1 LILTNERKKM
11 SKKTLSKRIS
21 FVSLTALVSGL
32 ISIVPVS
39 SANAVAITAVVS
51 DTLYISTTQ
60 SISGIPSTSTTTQ
73 GMSSSVT
80 SVGWLADSNATANS
94 TDGGTFVNGSSIRTA
109 VVAPGA
115 KIGFTAVGSSTT
127 GDGLTVIVTGGILSS
142 LVATSSALGS
152 GTGEVVLAST
162 NINTAYTT
170 VTTDA
175 AGRDVISG
183 IFNVSAAAGAKATI
197 AIYSGSSIAG
207 LTTATAGT
215 LQGMYTLTVATTSA
229 SGVYS
234 AADSSIAQN
243 ACLAIAG
250 TSSNSGSNIYDTTS
264 RCANGAAGVIYIN
277 LKDAYGA
284 ALTGSTIT
292 ASATNSSLITSST
305 AAAAGSTANG
315 ATASYIT
322 LTASDAEQWIFAK
335 QPVAST
341 AGTSTISIS
350 VDGVAVATKVINWAG
365 QVASLT
371 VNEAVSNAVFSTSQA
386 DNTAN
391 IGSVAMG
398 GSGIVYIPKD
408 AAGNTVTLTS
418 HPTVYAATGALVGAT
433 LSATTVTGY
442 GAYSNS
448 STGYGY
454 SMLVVPGN
462 SLSGAGTYQLALT
475 DDSGAY
481 VLSPVI
487 KTTVSRGSTNS
498 FVASW
503 DKAAYKFGDIATLTI
518 TVKDLYG
525 NLMADGTALTGLTAG
540 LIVSTAGFTAM
551 GTACSDSSVVA
562 AGVKTC
568 KYAALNTEGTYSY
581 SVDLNTVT
589 AQSATLGSVPV
600 APSTVGVS
608 NADVLKSIVALI
620 ASINKQ
626 IQALQ
631 KLILKR

>member
-1 LILTNERKKM
+1 M

-39 SANAVAITAVVS
+39 TANAVAQADLS
-51 DTLYISTTQ
+51 PNTLYLSTTK
-60 SISGIPSTSTTTQ
+60 SITGSASAATATQ
-73 GMSSSVT
+73 GMTTSVR
-80 SVGWLADSNATANS
+80 SVGWLADSTATSAS
-94 TDGGTFVNGSSIRTA
+94 TDGGVFVNEGAIRTA

-115 KIGFTAVGSSTT
+115 AIGFSASGSATS
-127 GDGLTVIVTGGILSS
+127 GDGLTVTVTGGVLTS

-152 GTGEVVLAST
+152 GTGEVVLSSA
-162 NINTAYTT
+162 NINSAYTT
-170 VTTDA
+170 VTTSA
-175 AGRDVISG
+175 TGRDMING
-183 IFNVSAAAGAKATI
+183 IFSVTAAVGATATI
-197 AIYSGSSIAG
+197 AIYSGSSITG
-207 LTTATAGT
+207 LATATAGT
-215 LQGMYTLTVATTSA
+215 LRGMYKLTVATA
-229 SGVYS
+229 SSSGTYS
-234 AADSSIAQN
+234 AAESTITQQ

-250 TSSNSGSNIYDTTS
+250 TSSNGGTNAYDTTS
-264 RCANGAAGVIYIN
+264 RCANGAAGVVYLS

-284 ALTGSTIT
+284 ALTGSTVT
-292 ASATNSSLITSST
+292 ASATNSSLITSSA

-322 LTASDAEQWIFAK
+322 LTANDAEQWIYAK
-335 QPVAST
+335 QPTAST

-350 VDGVAVATKVINWAG
+350 VDGITVATKVINWAG

-408 AAGNTVTLTS
+408 AAGNTVTLTA

-433 LSATTVTGY
+433 LSATTATGY
-442 GAYSNS
+442 GAYSSS

-454 SMLVVPGN
+454 SMLVVPAN
-462 SLSGAGTYQLALT
+462 ALSGAGTYQLALT

-540 LIVSTAGFTAM
+540 LIVSTAGFTPM

>member
-1 LILTNERKKM
+1 M

-39 SANAVAITAVVS
+39 TANAVTQAALS
-51 DTLYISTTQ
+51 PNTLYLSTTK
-60 SISGIPSTSTTTQ
+60 SITGSASAATTTQ
-73 GMSSSVT
+73 GMTTSVT
-80 SVGWLADSNATANS
+80 SVGWLADSTATSAS
-94 TDGGTFVNGSSIRTA
+94 TDGGVYVNEGTIRTA

-115 KIGFTAVGSSTT
+115 QIGFSASGSATS
-127 GDGLTVIVTGGILSS
+127 GDGLTVTVTGGVLSS
-142 LVATSSALGS
+142 LVATAGDPGPNVTLSSA
-152 GTGEVVLAST
+152 
-162 NINTAYTT
+162 NINSAYTT
-170 VTTDA
+170 VTTSA
-175 AGRDVISG
+175 TGRDMING
-183 IFNVSAAAGAKATI
+183 IFSVTAAVGATATI
-197 AIYSGSSIAG
+197 AIYSGSSITG
-207 LTTATAGT
+207 LATATAGT
-215 LQGMYTLTVATTSA
+215 LRGMYKLTVATA
-229 SGVYS
+229 SSSGTYS

-250 TSSNSGSNIYDTTS
+250 TSSNSGTNIYDTTS
-264 RCANGAAGVIYIN
+264 RCANGAAGVIYLN

-322 LTASDAEQWIFAK
+322 LTANDAEQWIFAK

-391 IGSVAMG
+391 IGSIAMG

-433 LSATTVTGY
+433 LSATTTAGY
-442 GAYSNS
+442 GAYSSS

-540 LIVSTAGFTAM
+540 LIVSTAGFTPM

>member
-1 LILTNERKKM
+1 M

-39 SANAVAITAVVS
+39 TANAVTQAALS
-51 DTLYISTTQ
+51 PNTLYLSTTK
-60 SISGIPSTSTTTQ
+60 SITGSASAATTTQ
-73 GMSSSVT
+73 GMTTSVT
-80 SVGWLADSNATANS
+80 SVGWLADSTATSAS
-94 TDGGTFVNGSSIRTA
+94 TDGGVFVNEGAIRTA

-115 KIGFTAVGSSTT
+115 QIGFSASGSATS
-127 GDGLTVIVTGGILSS
+127 GDGLTVTVTGGVLTS
-142 LVATSSALGS
+142 LVATAADPGTSSLTSA
-152 GTGEVVLAST
+152 
-162 NINTAYTT
+162 NINSAYTT
-170 VTTDA
+170 VTTSA
-175 AGRDVISG
+175 TGRDMING
-183 IFNVSAAAGAKATI
+183 IFSVTAAVGATATI
-197 AIYSGSSIAG
+197 AIYSGSSITG
-207 LTTATAGT
+207 LSTATAGT
-215 LQGMYTLTVATTSA
+215 LRGMYKLTVGTA
-229 SGVYS
+229 SSSGTYS
-234 AADSSIAQN
+234 AAESTITQQ

-250 TSSNSGSNIYDTTS
+250 TSSNGGTFAYDTTS
-264 RCANGAAGVIYIN
+264 RCANGSAGVVYLN

-284 ALTGSTIT
+284 ALTGSTVT

-315 ATASYIT
+315 ATTSYIT
-322 LTASDAEQWIFAK
+322 LTAADAEQWIYAK
-335 QPVAST
+335 QPTAST

-350 VDGVAVATKVINWAG
+350 VDGVQVVTKVINWAG

-371 VNEAVSNAVFSTSQA
+371 VNEAASNAVFSTNQA

-442 GAYSNS
+442 GAYSSS

-454 SMLVVPGN
+454 SMLVVPNN

-540 LIVSTAGFTAM
+540 LIVSTAGFTPV
-551 GTACSDSSVVA
+551 GGACSDSSVVA

-568 KYAALNTEGTYSY
+568 KYAALNEEGTYSY
-581 SVDLNTVT
+581 SVDLTTVT
-589 AQSATLGSVPV
+589 PQSASLGSVPV
-600 APSTVGVS
+600 SPSTVGVS

>member
-1 LILTNERKKM
+1 M

-250 TSSNSGSNIYDTTS
+250 TSASSGSNIYDTTS

>member
-1 LILTNERKKM
+1 M

>member
-1 LILTNERKKM
+1 MIN
-11 SKKTLSKRIS
+11 
-21 FVSLTALVSGL
+21 
-32 ISIVPVS
+32 
-39 SANAVAITAVVS
+39 
-51 DTLYISTTQ
+51 
-60 SISGIPSTSTTTQ
+60 GIF
-73 GMSSSVT
+73 SVT
-80 SVGWLADSNATANS
+80 A
-94 TDGGTFVNGSSIRTA
+94 
-109 VVAPGA
+109 
-115 KIGFTAVGSSTT
+115 AVG
-127 GDGLTVIVTGGILSS
+127 
-142 LVATSSALGS
+142 AT
-152 GTGEVVLAST
+152 
-162 NINTAYTT
+162 
-170 VTTDA
+170 
-175 AGRDVISG
+175 
-183 IFNVSAAAGAKATI
+183 ATI
-197 AIYSGSSIAG
+197 AIYSGSSITG
-207 LTTATAGT
+207 LSTATAGT
-215 LQGMYTLTVATTSA
+215 LRGMYKLTVGTA
-229 SGVYS
+229 SSSGTYS
-234 AADSSIAQN
+234 AAESTITQQ

-250 TSSNSGSNIYDTTS
+250 TSSNGGSFAYDTTS
-264 RCANGAAGVIYIN
+264 RCANGAAGIVYLN

-284 ALTGSTIT
+284 ALTGSTVT

-315 ATASYIT
+315 ATTSYIT
-322 LTASDAEQWIFAK
+322 LTASDAEQWIYAK
-335 QPVAST
+335 QPTAST

-350 VDGVAVATKVINWAG
+350 VDGVQVATKVINWAG

-371 VNEAVSNAVFSTSQA
+371 VNEAVSNAVFSTNQA

-418 HPTVYAATGALVGAT
+418 HPAVYAATGALVGAT

-442 GAYSNS
+442 GAYSSS

-454 SMLVVPGN
+454 SMLVVPNN

-540 LIVSTAGFTAM
+540 LIVSTAGFTPV
-551 GTACSDSSVVA
+551 GGACSDSSVVA

-568 KYAALNTEGTYSY
+568 KYAALNEEGTYSY
-581 SVDLNTVT
+581 SVDLTTVT
-589 AQSATLGSVPV
+589 PQSASLGSVPV
-600 APSTVGVS
+600 SPSTVGVS

>member
-1 LILTNERKKM
+1 M

-39 SANAVAITAVVS
+39 TANAVTQAALS
-51 DTLYISTTQ
+51 PNTLYLSTTK
-60 SISGIPSTSTTTQ
+60 SISGSASAATTTQ
-73 GMSSSVT
+73 GMTTSVT
-80 SVGWLADSNATANS
+80 SVGWLADSTATSAS
-94 TDGGTFVNGSSIRTA
+94 TDGGVFVNEGTIRTA

-115 KIGFTAVGSSTT
+115 AIGFSASGSATS
-127 GDGLTVIVTGGILSS
+127 GDGLTVTVTGGILSS
-142 LVATSSALGS
+142 LVATSEAGG
-152 GTGEVVLAST
+152 GTGAVALSSA
-162 NINTAYTT
+162 NINSAYTT
-170 VTTDA
+170 VTTSA
-175 AGRDVISG
+175 TGRDMING
-183 IFNVSAAAGAKATI
+183 IFSVTAAVGATATI
-197 AIYSGSSIAG
+197 AIYSGSSITG
-207 LTTATAGT
+207 LSTATAGT
-215 LQGMYTLTVATTSA
+215 LRGMYKLTVGTASS

-234 AADSSIAQN
+234 AADSTITQQS
-243 ACLAIAG
+243 CLAIAG
-250 TSSNSGSNIYDTTS
+250 TSSNSGTNAYDTTS
-264 RCANGAAGVIYIN
+264 RCANGYAGVVYLN

-284 ALTGSTIT
+284 ALTGSTVT

-305 AAAAGSTANG
+305 AAAAGSTTNG
-315 ATASYIT
+315 ATTSYIT

-350 VDGVAVATKVINWAG
+350 VDGVQVATKVINWAG

-371 VNEAVSNAVFSTSQA
+371 VNEAVSNAVFSTNQA

-408 AAGNTVTLTS
+408 AAGNIVTLTS
-418 HPTVYAATGALVGAT
+418 HPAVYAATGALVGAT
-433 LSATTVTGY
+433 LSATTATGY
-442 GAYSNS
+442 GAYSSS

-454 SMLVVPGN
+454 SMLVVPNN

-600 APSTVGVS
+600 SPSTVGVS